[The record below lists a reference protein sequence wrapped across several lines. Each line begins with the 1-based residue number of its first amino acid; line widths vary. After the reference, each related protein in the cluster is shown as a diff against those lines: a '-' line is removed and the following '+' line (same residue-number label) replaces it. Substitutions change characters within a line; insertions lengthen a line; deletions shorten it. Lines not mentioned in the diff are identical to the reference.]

1 MRDAATILRAIAVI
15 VIVGVV
21 CGASSFFSVVM
32 FLHLE
37 EEEGNETNEEGGS
50 DTRNRERDGGGGVI
64 DFNGIEGNTLCLW
77 SRGGL
82 DRGIEDDDAALNAQN
97 LLSSCLVS

>member
-1 MRDAATILRAIAVI
+1 MRDAAAAVASRILRAIAII

-37 EEEGNETNEEGGS
+37 EEEGNEANEEGGS
-50 DTRNRERDGGGGVI
+50 DTRNRERERGRDGGVI
-64 DFNGIEGNTLCLW
+64 DFNGIEGNTVSGGR
-77 SRGGL
+77 SRGL
-82 DRGIEDDDAALNAQN
+82 DRGKDRRKEW
-97 LLSSCLVS
+97 